1 MAVRTAWSASGIAL
15 WLFAQVPGFS
25 GAVLPKAG
33 TSAVLA
39 RGFRFDATRF
49 GALPGVCTL
58 STGEKVKFPIASELL
73 GAIEG
78 HHGGLG
84 GHDMTSP
91 FVDDTEIYPE
101 IDRFGPFDPDLGLLL
116 AQDPMCL
123 HLDFLG
129 SICAYGQGEENVRA
143 DLSRF
148 DLPAARSQFRRARG
162 FDHVKRKSKRPG
174 QAKGL
179 TMAALELDR
188 LVALRELFGLVPAK
202 KGGTYRA
209 SARDEA
215 NLNGLIPWIY
225 SARGNKGDAAL
236 LLVLLDVA
244 CACAWCVFACYV
256 YGLKPAAEQSAA
268 AAVSIALML
277 ARFFQKRPY
286 LILLGLIFYN
296 MVQVGATLPKYTP
309 WMNNQSLLCATF
321 KVL

>member
-162 FDHVKRKSKRPG
+162 FDHVKRKSK
-174 QAKGL
+174 
-179 TMAALELDR
+179 
-188 LVALRELFGLVPAK
+188 
-202 KGGTYRA
+202 GGGHSHPRCTTNR
-209 SARDEA
+209 
-215 NLNGLIPWIY
+215 
-225 SARGNKGDAAL
+225 
-236 LLVLLDVA
+236 
-244 CACAWCVFACYV
+244 
-256 YGLKPAAEQSAA
+256 
-268 AAVSIALML
+268 
-277 ARFFQKRPY
+277 
-286 LILLGLIFYN
+286 
-296 MVQVGATLPKYTP
+296 
-309 WMNNQSLLCATF
+309 
-321 KVL
+321 